1 MTGGF
6 SSNSEMNFIGEKRQ
20 TPPTPDP
27 YRDVPE
33 PDPSTLPS
41 RSTRNMQTY
50 NSLPNPMPNFNFTV
64 NANVNGST
72 VTTHYLLPGVYTN
85 GIRFTQ
91 GNVYLRP
98 GIYYMLGGGFSFSG
112 QGSLTAYEVMLFN
125 DPGKNNGSIDIS
137 GQGTVTWTPPRT
149 GPYAGITL
157 FQKRGATQTVKISG
171 QGIMHI
177 EGVLYVPNGLLT
189 ISGNG
194 DNFVG
199 NQLVAWRLSLSGNG
213 TFNIPWEASKL
224 RPVRELKLV
233 E

>member
-1 MTGGF
+1 
-6 SSNSEMNFIGEKRQ
+6 
-20 TPPTPDP
+20 
-27 YRDVPE
+27 
-33 PDPSTLPS
+33 
-41 RSTRNMQTY
+41 MQTY

-157 FQKRGATQTVKISG
+157 FQKRGATQTVKFPGKGSCTLKACFTFPMVCSRFPGMGIISSA
-171 QGIMHI
+171 I
-177 EGVLYVPNGLLT
+177 NLLP
-189 ISGNG
+189 G
-194 DNFVG
+194 DCHYQATERSIFLGKLASSDLFV
-199 NQLVAWRLSLSGNG
+199 N
-213 TFNIPWEASKL
+213 
-224 RPVRELKLV
+224 
-233 E
+233 